1 MNDRE
6 VQDAVTFVM
15 GYAQE
20 MSVDEAVIFLQD
32 VAEILVE
39 RAIAICAEEEI
50 VTLTLANDNENHPE
64 IRF

>member
-15 GYAQE
+15 GYVKE
-20 MSVDEAVIFLQD
+20 MSDEEAIVFLQD

-39 RAIAICAEEEI
+39 RALAICTYQKT
-50 VTLTLANDNENHPE
+50 VMPMLANDNENHPE